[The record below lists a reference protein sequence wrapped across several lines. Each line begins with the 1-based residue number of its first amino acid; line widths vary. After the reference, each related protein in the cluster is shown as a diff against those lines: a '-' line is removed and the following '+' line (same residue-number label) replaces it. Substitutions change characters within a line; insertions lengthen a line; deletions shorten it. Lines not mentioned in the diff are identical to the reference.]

1 MQLTKTIFNERH
13 CYITYVGKVMQVSTH
28 MTQGRVLRLRPLD
41 LLRWMLTMNSTV
53 LSDGPGLKH
62 FNFEFFTVHAN
73 LSSRMQQD
81 DGLQSF
87 FRLIGSIQPSSR
99 LAKKPISKH
108 LQNLKYRT

>member
-13 CYITYVGKVMQVSTH
+13 CDITYVGKVMQVSTH

-62 FNFEFFTVHAN
+62 FNFEFGILHGPRQLVVKNAAGRRSALLPTHCLYSTEFPT
-73 LSSRMQQD
+73 RQETYQ
-81 DGLQSF
+81 
-87 FRLIGSIQPSSR
+87 
-99 LAKKPISKH
+99 
-108 LQNLKYRT
+108 